1 MKLLRD
7 LQRKLILNLLKIK
20 IRLLTQAFLD
30 TLHIINKQVLILQ
43 NEIIFEKII

>member
-20 IRLLTQAFLD
+20 IHLLTQAFLD
-30 TLHIINKQVLILQ
+30 TLHIISKQVLILQ
-43 NEIIFEKII
+43 NEIIFDKII